1 MIESLRL
8 VVKPHLSPTD
18 STREH
23 EDRFSFDFE
32 NGHLDISCFMGDQVC
47 RCAISANSGLNKKP
61 GILINFCFLVH
72 FITKLNSNSKV
83 CIDLLSPQKLKP
95 PLVTLSQ
102 LELDTSDLILVFP
115 LET

>member
-1 MIESLRL
+1 MSWEKNSKK
-8 VVKPHLSPTD
+8 KPSILINFGFLINFIRHTGPMVT
-18 STREH
+18 
-23 EDRFSFDFE
+23 
-32 NGHLDISCFMGDQVC
+32 MGDQVC
-47 RCAISANSGLNKKP
+47 RWAISANSGLNKKP

-102 LELDTSDLILVFP
+102 LELDTSDLSLVFP